1 MTNKT
6 IALDLN
12 VLRRERSLLVMADLA
27 LEFQKGSGTG
37 LGSGVWVERRAG
49 VTGSKGGST
58 VSWQARRPHGVRGRL
73 GPLEQDFEFQVRT
86 QNMGAVAGNRG
97 RA

>member
-37 LGSGVWVERRAG
+37 LGSGVWVGRRAG
-49 VTGSKGGST
+49 ELPEAKAAAPSPGRHGGHTG
-58 VSWQARRPHGVRGRL
+58 
-73 GPLEQDFEFQVRT
+73 
-86 QNMGAVAGNRG
+86 
-97 RA
+97 